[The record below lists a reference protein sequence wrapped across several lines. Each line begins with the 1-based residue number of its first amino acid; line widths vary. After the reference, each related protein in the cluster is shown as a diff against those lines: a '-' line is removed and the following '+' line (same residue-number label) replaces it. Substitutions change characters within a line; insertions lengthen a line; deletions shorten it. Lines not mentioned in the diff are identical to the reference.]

1 MLCEAVLPI
10 SDKSVERRNVDRA
23 ILLLKSLSY
32 FWRGS
37 EQLQLRIVVPDDEL
51 NAISDRLGSQYGESL
66 LISYKT
72 ESDVSPNISKID
84 SKFGYAK
91 QMLIKLAESKSNKME
106 NYLVLD
112 SDCVAC
118 KIFDENTFF
127 VDGRIV
133 TQWAPPSLGEW
144 WIQSASVL
152 GFELGQDFSNG
163 DKIHVTP
170 QILNKEICESL
181 KSYLTVPRFLGGNWI
196 DGLIQRYT
204 GNHPHI
210 WTEYTLYYLYA
221 AKTGRLQKYYV
232 PPTEI
237 PPERALH
244 CASQNIWGVENYRNW
259 SPERAL
265 SADPGHFMVLQSI
278 SAHDV
283 NFDVLAERWRRAARE
298 VFSDYP
304 V

>member
-1 MLCEAVLPI
+1 MLREAVLPI
-10 SDKSVERRNVDRA
+10 SDKSVERRNVDRT

-32 FWRGS
+32 FWRGA
-37 EQLQLRIVVPDDEL
+37 EQLEIRIIVPDDEL
-51 NAISDRLGSQYGESL
+51 DSIRDRLGSHYGDSL
-66 LISYKT
+66 SITYKT
-72 ESDVSPNISKID
+72 ETEVSPNISKID

-91 QMLIKLAESKSNKME
+91 QMLIKLAESKSNKFD

-118 KIFDENTFF
+118 KPFDENTFF

-144 WIQSASVL
+144 WIESASIL
-152 GFELGQDFSNG
+152 GFELGQGFSNG

-170 QILNKEICESL
+170 QILNKEICEGL
-181 KSYLTVPRFLGGNWI
+181 KGYLSIARFLGVNWI
-196 DGLIQRYT
+196 DGLMKRYT

-221 AKTGRLQKYYV
+221 ARTGRLEKLYV

-244 CASQNIWGVENYRNW
+244 CASQNIWSAANYPNW

-265 SADPGHFMVLQSI
+265 SGDPGHFMVLQSI

-283 NFDVLAERWRRAARE
+283 NFDVLAERWNQAARE
-298 VFSDYP
+298 MYPDYP